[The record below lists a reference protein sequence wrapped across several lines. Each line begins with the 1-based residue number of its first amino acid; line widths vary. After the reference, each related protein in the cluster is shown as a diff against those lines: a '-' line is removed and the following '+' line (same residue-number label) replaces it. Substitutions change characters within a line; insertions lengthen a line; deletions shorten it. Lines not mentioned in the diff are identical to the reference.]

1 MLEPDSL
8 AVVEVSM
15 LSPFTTLSDDS
26 PGMGEF
32 MRLDLQ
38 PLQLQFIIIWSGL
51 LSNFF
56 KKQAKECVCF
66 LPETEDKRAM
76 AKLQGHFRVFL

>member
-38 PLQLQFIIIWSGL
+38 PLQLQFIIIQVLG
-51 LSNFF
+51 
-56 KKQAKECVCF
+56 KKKIKASFGQAC
-66 LPETEDKRAM
+66 
-76 AKLQGHFRVFL
+76 